1 MNAPDANVFELRQ
14 YTLHPGR
21 RDDLIE
27 LFDRE
32 FIESQEATGM
42 WIVGQFRDLDRPD
55 RFVWVRGFRD
65 TATRADALTGFYG
78 GPVWK
83 EHRDAANATMIDSD
97 NVLLL
102 RPVASWA
109 RFPRAQRARPGLL
122 DRPTPT
128 RLTAAVH
135 NVDADA
141 AGTTAERIRAALG
154 DRLVACLVTEPAENT
169 FPALPVRTGEHV
181 LAWFAT
187 GEIDAP
193 EHIAPE
199 PVQTLRLE
207 STARSQLR

>member
-1 MNAPDANVFELRQ
+1 MTAPDATVFELRQ
-14 YTLHPGR
+14 YTLRPGR
-21 RDDLIE
+21 RDDLIA

-32 FIESQEATGM
+32 FVESQEATGM

-65 TATRADALTGFYG
+65 MASRADALTAFYS

-83 EHRDAANATMIDSD
+83 EHGGAANATMIDSG

-102 RPVASWA
+102 RPAGLGPG
-109 RFPRAQRARPGLL
+109 FPRAQQARPGLR

-135 NVDADA
+135 RVDPDS
-141 AGTTAERIRAALG
+141 AGATAVQVRAALG

-181 LAWFAT
+181 LAWFAA

-193 EHIAPE
+193 ERIAPE
-199 PVQTLRLE
+199 LTQTLRLE